1 MATEIKQGV
10 KYVIEAEDKAT
21 RTAEKA
27 AENVKQSADKVA
39 KSAAA
44 TAEAG
49 KKSLGGV
56 NIVAE
61 GLRAGLSR
69 IGGGLGNLVPIFSK
83 AGAAGAA
90 AFGVIGLAVQAIY
103 SAIKTLGALISSA
116 LGSDLDKQLTQTRDH
131 IAQINHDME
140 EMEHGMEQAEARA
153 NRAAEARNLELDAI
167 ERMTKAQ
174 IEYNRQQALA
184 LANTEKE
191 KQAVNDLYD
200 EKAAEAQ
207 EESRSAERQARR
219 ERLENELA
227 RQQEAKK
234 EYERNAGDV
243 LYATSRLNAKGSSI
257 AQDAGFFGEA
267 GKKLVNKL
275 PGFDIEQ
282 SWETSAKISEAVNA
296 GHKDFEMYVRKAEMA
311 GDKIKRLQDQLAA
324 IDAEEDAAAVE
335 SDTRKLAAANARRDR
350 QRAEDE
356 EAARAK
362 AAADE
367 KAAAAAEREERQRA
381 DMLARKAKEDAAE
394 IARAQKQA
402 AQDVHRERLRQLAIE
417 KDAAKSAADDQAAAE
432 KRLAAARSA
441 VAQAWGWYRDKD
453 SMKAQ
458 IEEEKAQAEAEK
470 QFEKDFERL
479 RMNRN
484 WRKEKNLSVDQEAV
498 RRLALAKEEERD
510 AQKAVLETAEHTR
523 AAAESLAAIEAQLAQ
538 EGE

>member
-103 SAIKTLGALISSA
+103 SAIKTLGALISSV

-227 RQQEAKK
+227 RQQEA
-234 EYERNAGDV
+234 R
-243 LYATSRLNAKGSSI
+243 
-257 AQDAGFFGEA
+257 
-267 GKKLVNKL
+267 
-275 PGFDIEQ
+275 
-282 SWETSAKISEAVNA
+282 
-296 GHKDFEMYVRKAEMA
+296 RKTLHWAFILL
-311 GDKIKRLQDQLAA
+311 GAA
-324 IDAEEDAAAVE
+324 IVVIFV
-335 SDTRKLAAANARRDR
+335 L
-350 QRAEDE
+350 
-356 EAARAK
+356 
-362 AAADE
+362 
-367 KAAAAAEREERQRA
+367 
-381 DMLARKAKEDAAE
+381 
-394 IARAQKQA
+394 
-402 AQDVHRERLRQLAIE
+402 
-417 KDAAKSAADDQAAAE
+417 
-432 KRLAAARSA
+432 
-441 VAQAWGWYRDKD
+441 
-453 SMKAQ
+453 
-458 IEEEKAQAEAEK
+458 
-470 QFEKDFERL
+470 
-479 RMNRN
+479 
-484 WRKEKNLSVDQEAV
+484 
-498 RRLALAKEEERD
+498 LALAGSPYLNWNYSDPETAVAGTALHAFEFLFVRI
-510 AQKAVLETAEHTR
+510 APFVLVGAVAGAVLTWKR
-523 AAAESLAAIEAQLAQ
+523 K
-538 EGE
+538 